1 VWDELEA
8 DVRERNRVRTMV
20 YDRAGLGRSPPG
32 SSAYSIDGEAEAL
45 RLELDRHSVDAP
57 IVLVAHSYGAF
68 VATLLAGTDPRVAGL
83 VLVDSNLA
91 SFFDEEQLERL
102 LATYTPQFAALE
114 QAAPDLARVMIP
126 VIEAY
131 PATVERLREVDVPH
145 DLPTVDIVAERTWVE
160 SPGELE
166 AIRRAHS
173 DFVAASPQRRAVFA
187 DKSGHHVMRDRP
199 DLVLEAI
206 GSVIAAVRA

>member
-1 VWDELEA
+1 
-8 DVRERNRVRTMV
+8 M
-20 YDRAGLGRSPPG
+20 
-32 SSAYSIDGEAEAL
+32 DG
-45 RLELDRHSVDAP
+45 
-57 IVLVAHSYGAF
+57 
-68 VATLLAGTDPRVAGL
+68 
-83 VLVDSNLA
+83 NLA

-126 VIEAY
+126 VIQSY
-131 PATVERLREVDVPH
+131 PATVERLRMVDVPD
-145 DLPTVDIVAERTWVE
+145 DLPVVDVVAERSWVE
-160 SPGELE
+160 SPDEIE

-187 DKSGHHVMRDRP
+187 DKSGHHVMRDWP